1 MKIIVLV
8 KQVPNTTEI
17 KVDPI
22 KGTLIRDGVDS
33 IINPD
38 DRASV
43 ECALMIKDQY
53 PETHVRVLTMG
64 PKQAVGMLQEL
75 YGMGVDECS
84 LINDPIF
91 AGADTWAT
99 SLTLSKAI
107 ALYEYDLILA
117 GRQAIDGDTAQVG
130 PQVAEWLDL
139 PQITYVS
146 RIQEVTEKNIT
157 VVKSY
162 EDMEEVCRVA
172 YPCLITTL
180 SDQIK
185 PRLGNFSLVWESNQ
199 REIPILTSVELKA
212 EAKDVGLKGSLTQ
225 VKKTFVKSVN
235 KKGQM
240 IKDDIELAAKT
251 IADIIHQNNHA

>member
-43 ECALMIKDQY
+43 ECALMIKDQF

-84 LINDPIF
+84 LINDTMF

-162 EDMEEVCRVA
+162 EDMEEVCRVSF
-172 YPCLITTL
+172 PCLITTL
-180 SDQIK
+180 ADQIK
-185 PRLGNFSLVWESNQ
+185 PRLGNFRLVWESNTRQ
-199 REIPILTSVELKA
+199 IPILTSVELKA